1 MRTINQRIKDFIYLS
16 GLTHRQVSR
25 DLEINDQQFNNWLNN
40 TKPSVDGLTK
50 IINYFPEMNARWLM
64 TGNGSPKLSDQ
75 EDILNSAND
84 RISIIELKN
93 VMKEVQRELQEI
105 KTKNEVIEKVLIEP
119 LLSIKR

>member
-1 MRTINQRIKDFIYLS
+1 MSTINQRIKDFIYLS

-64 TGNGSPKLSDQ
+64 TGNGNPKLSDQ
-75 EDILNSAND
+75 EDILNSVND